1 MIVIIVVF
9 PLPYVR
15 DQPTYVKRIIH
26 IDHIDR

>member
-9 PLPYVR
+9 LLPYVR
-15 DQPTYVKRIIH
+15 VQPTYVKGIIH